1 MAPARTPTSTSR
13 PSFDKEE
20 YTVKKTFAYPEVKA
34 VRLSATEAV
43 MSSMLREKGANG
55 KIIYSIIDSP
65 REDLEKQKYWAGK

>member
-1 MAPARTPTSTSR
+1 M
-13 PSFDKEE
+13 
-20 YTVKKTFAYPEVKA
+20 KKTFAYPEVKA